1 MNYRFFL
8 SFNLL
13 VFVFVFSLN
22 AQKLQLPKLSNDAFF
37 SLITCTPG
45 NEVYNQFG
53 HSAIRL
59 KDDKLGLDFVYNYG
73 TFNYETPNFILK
85 FIERKLMYTLSKS
98 SFIPFLNSFVQ
109 EGRGVAEQ
117 KIRLD
122 SVQRQKLFE
131 ILETNYLPQNREY
144 LYDFFYDNCASKIR
158 DVIATTGKLKID
170 ETKSKK
176 TFRHFLD
183 EYISHDP
190 WLNFGIDLIL
200 GLEADK
206 ICNKELQMFLPDYLS
221 SNLENASLNNEKLM
235 ENTVWILPK
244 PAKKSINQTFTPFFL
259 SCSLLSLSL
268 LLFFTKKLRILA
280 IYEIILLSC
289 FFLAGLF
296 LMFMWFGT
304 DHIATH
310 KNLNILWAN
319 PLYILW
325 IISAY
330 RKNISKFAKYSAYLL
345 LVSNAIVLF
354 MFLIPI
360 QEFNYAVLP
369 MLLLSTIALCRILF
383 INTLNNEL

>member
-98 SFIPFLNSFVQ
+98 SFKPFLNSFVQ

-117 KIRLD
+117 KIRFD

-158 DVIATTGKLKID
+158 DVIASTGKLKID

-244 PAKKSINQTFTPFFL
+244 PAKKSIKQTFTPFFL
-259 SCSLLSLSL
+259 SCSLLCLSL

-280 IYEIILLSC
+280 VYEIILLSC

-304 DHIATH
+304 DHIATQ

-325 IISAY
+325 IISAF
-330 RKNISKFAKYSAYLL
+330 RKKISKFAKYSAYMLL
-345 LVSNAIVLF
+345 ASNAIVLF

-369 MLLLSTIALCRILF
+369 LLLISTLALCRILF
-383 INTLNNEL
+383 INKLENEL

>member
-1 MNYRFFL
+1 
-8 SFNLL
+8 
-13 VFVFVFSLN
+13 
-22 AQKLQLPKLSNDAFF
+22 
-37 SLITCTPG
+37 
-45 NEVYNQFG
+45 
-53 HSAIRL
+53 
-59 KDDKLGLDFVYNYG
+59 
-73 TFNYETPNFILK
+73 
-85 FIERKLMYTLSKS
+85 
-98 SFIPFLNSFVQ
+98 
-109 EGRGVAEQ
+109 
-117 KIRLD
+117 
-122 SVQRQKLFE
+122 
-131 ILETNYLPQNREY
+131 
-144 LYDFFYDNCASKIR
+144 
-158 DVIATTGKLKID
+158 
-170 ETKSKK
+170 
-176 TFRHFLD
+176 
-183 EYISHDP
+183 
-190 WLNFGIDLIL
+190 
-200 GLEADK
+200 
-206 ICNKELQMFLPDYLS
+206 
-221 SNLENASLNNEKLM
+221 M